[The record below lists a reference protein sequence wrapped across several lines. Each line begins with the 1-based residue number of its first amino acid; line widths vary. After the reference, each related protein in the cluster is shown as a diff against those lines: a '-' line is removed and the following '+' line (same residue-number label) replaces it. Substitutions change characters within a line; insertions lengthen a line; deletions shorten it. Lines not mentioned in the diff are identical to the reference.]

1 MLTCFDPAEAPSPSQ
16 TPLHALFHHAAERPN
31 AIALIADGDVW
42 SYHRLACEV
51 VRLSNGLKRAG
62 VEPGDRIVMLVRTSP
77 LYAVFLFATM
87 MSGAIMVPLKTEF
100 TARELDEFV
109 GWLRPKLFVHEAD
122 LQAVVSQ
129 MEADVLERT
138 RTFTSAN
145 WHTLL
150 GEGSRQTAVVPV
162 DIDSTCL
169 LLATSGTTGMPKLVA
184 YNQRSISHVAGAL
197 SAWKLD
203 LDACT
208 IGSTPVAHVSGS
220 FVLLATIIKGCQ
232 EVMFSRF
239 DADKLLDAIEQ
250 EGGTMLFVAPFIC
263 PPLVDAQ
270 RKRPRDLSSLR
281 VCGIGGD
288 ACRPTIADTFQS
300 TLDVRLNN
308 TYGLT
313 ECLGSMAFGSAWDT
327 LTAVPGRARLVDADG
342 AELSPGEVGE
352 LQMRGP
358 NLSLGYWTGPGDI
371 ISHSREGWFSS
382 GDLMV
387 QEPNG
392 EYRFVGRCKDQ
403 IVSFTDKISPVE
415 VENQLI
421 LHPAVADAAV
431 AGAPDCEAG
440 QRVVVLVKLAP
451 DAAGTSA
458 DAILAWLSSR
468 LAPFKL
474 PRRIVLSDVIPRNA
488 LGKVN
493 RNEVMRMTSIADFSE
508 VKK

>member
-1 MLTCFDPAEAPSPSQ
+1 MPSSFQSIDAPCPSQ
-16 TPLHALFHHAAERPN
+16 TPLQALFQHASERPN

-42 SYHRLACEV
+42 SYHRLASEV

-62 VEPGDRIVMLVRTSP
+62 IEPGDRIVMLVRTSP
-77 LYAVFLFATM
+77 LYAVFLFAAM
-87 MSGAIMVPLKTEF
+87 MSGAILVPLKTEF
-100 TARELDEFV
+100 TARELDEFLR
-109 GWLRPKLFVHEAD
+109 WLRPTLFVHEAD
-122 LQAVVSQ
+122 LQPVVAQ
-129 MEADVLERT
+129 MAADVLERT
-138 RTFTSAN
+138 RTVTSAG
-145 WHTLL
+145 WHALL
-150 GEGSRQTAVVPV
+150 GEGSRHTAQVPV

-184 YNQRSISHVAGAL
+184 YNQRVISHVAGAL
-197 SAWKLD
+197 SAWELD
-203 LDACT
+203 SHSCT
-208 IGSTPVAHVSGS
+208 LGSTPVAHVSGS
-220 FVLLATIIKGCQ
+220 FVLMATIIRGCQ

-250 EGGTMLFVAPFIC
+250 ERGTMLFVAPFIC
-263 PPLVDAQ
+263 QPLVDAQ
-270 RKRPRDLSSLR
+270 RKRPRDLSSMR
-281 VCGIGGD
+281 VCGVGGD
-288 ACRPTIADTFQS
+288 ACRPVVAETFQN
-300 TLDVRLNN
+300 TFGWRLNN

-327 LTAVPGRARLVDADG
+327 LTAIPGRARLVDADG
-342 AELSPGEVGE
+342 VEVAQGEVGE
-352 LQMRGP
+352 LQMCGA

-371 ISHSREGWFSS
+371 ISHSRGGWFAS

-387 QEPNG
+387 QLPNG

-431 AGAPDCEAG
+431 AGAPDYEAG
-440 QRVVVLVKLAP
+440 QRVVALVKLTADAP
-451 DAAGTSA
+451 GTSA
-458 DAILAWLSSR
+458 QELLAWLRVR

-474 PRRIVLSDVIPRNA
+474 PRQIVLTEAIPRNA

-493 RNEVMRMTSIADFSE
+493 RNEVVRIAATN
-508 VKK
+508 

>member
-1 MLTCFDPAEAPSPSQ
+1 MLTCFEPAEAPSPSQ
-16 TPLHALFHHAAERPN
+16 TPLHALFHHADERPN

-42 SYHRLACEV
+42 SYHRLASEV
-51 VRLSNGLKRAG
+51 VRLSNGLKHAG

-77 LYAVFLFATM
+77 LYAVFLFAAM

-100 TARELDEFV
+100 TARELDEFL
-109 GWLRPKLFVHEAD
+109 GWLRPKLFIHEAD
-122 LQAVVSQ
+122 LQPVVSQ
-129 MEADVLERT
+129 MDSDVLERT
-138 RTFTSAN
+138 RRFTSAN
-145 WHTLL
+145 WEALL
-150 GEGSRQTAVVPV
+150 GDGSRHTAVVPV

-184 YNQRSISHVAGAL
+184 YNQRAISHVAGAL

-203 LDACT
+203 SDACT
-208 IGSTPVAHVSGS
+208 IGSTPVAHVSGT
-220 FVLLATIIKGCQ
+220 FVLMATVIRGCQ

-239 DADKLLDAIEQ
+239 DADKLLDAIES

-263 PPLVDAQ
+263 QPLVDAQ

-281 VCGIGGD
+281 VCGVGGD
-288 ACRPTIADTFQS
+288 ACRPAIAETFQS
-300 TLDVRLNN
+300 AFELHLNN

-327 LTAVPGRARLVDADG
+327 LTAVPGRARLVDTHG
-342 AELSPGEVGE
+342 VEVTPGEVGE
-352 LQMRGP
+352 LQMCGP

-371 ISHSREGWFSS
+371 ISHSRDGWFSS

-387 QEPNG
+387 QQPDG
-392 EYRFVGRCKDQ
+392 EYRFIGRCKDQ
-403 IVSFTDKISPVE
+403 IVRFTDKISPVE

-440 QRVVVLVKLAP
+440 QRVVVLVRLAP

-458 DAILAWLSSR
+458 NEILDWLRTR

-474 PRRIVLSDVIPRNA
+474 PERIVLSDVIPRNA
-488 LGKVN
+488 LGKVD
-493 RNEVMRMTSIADFSE
+493 RNEVVRMAALN
-508 VKK
+508 

>member
-1 MLTCFDPAEAPSPSQ
+1 MLSSFEPVEASFPSQ
-16 TPLHALFHHAAERPN
+16 TPLQALFQHAGERPN
-31 AIALIADGDVW
+31 AIALIADGDIW
-42 SYHRLACEV
+42 SYHRLASEV

-62 VEPGDRIVMLVRTSP
+62 VEPGDRVVMLVRTSP
-77 LYAVFLFATM
+77 LYAVFLFAAM

-100 TARELDEFV
+100 TARELDEFL
-109 GWLRPKLFVHEAD
+109 GWLQPKVFVHEAD

-129 MEADVLERT
+129 MGADVLERT

-145 WHTLL
+145 WHALL
-150 GEGSRQTAVVPV
+150 GEGSRHAAQVPA

-184 YNQRSISHVAGAL
+184 YNQRVISHVAGAL

-203 LDACT
+203 TDACT
-208 IGSTPVAHVSGS
+208 LGSTPVAHVSGS
-220 FVLLATIIKGCQ
+220 FVLMATIIRGCQ

-239 DADKLLDAIEQ
+239 DADKVLDAIEQ

-263 PPLVDAQ
+263 PPLVEAQ
-270 RKRPRDLSSLR
+270 RRRPRDLSSLR
-281 VCGIGGD
+281 VCGVGGD
-288 ACRPTIADTFQS
+288 ACRPAVAETFQS
-300 TLDVRLNN
+300 AFELRLNN

-327 LTAVPGRARLVDADG
+327 LNAVPGRARLVDADG
-342 AELSPGEVGE
+342 VEVAQGEVGE
-352 LQMRGP
+352 LQMRGA

-371 ISHSREGWFSS
+371 INHSRDGWFAS

-387 QEPNG
+387 QLPNG

-403 IVSFTDKISPVE
+403 VVSFTDKISPVE
-415 VENQLI
+415 VENQLV

-431 AGAPDCEAG
+431 AGAADCEAG
-440 QRVVVLVKLAP
+440 QRVVALVRLAA
-451 DAAGTSA
+451 DAADTSA
-458 DAILAWLSSR
+458 DEILAWLRTR
-468 LAPFKL
+468 LAPFKV
-474 PRRIVLSDVIPRNA
+474 PRQIVLTEAIPRNA

-493 RNEVMRMTSIADFSE
+493 RNEVVRIASMN
-508 VKK
+508 

>member
-1 MLTCFDPAEAPSPSQ
+1 MLTCFEPAQAPAPSQ
-16 TPLHALFHHAAERPN
+16 TPLHALFQHAAERPN

-42 SYHRLACEV
+42 SYHRLANEV
-51 VRLSNGLKRAG
+51 VRLSNGFKHAG

-77 LYAVFLFATM
+77 LYAVFLFAAM

-100 TARELDEFV
+100 TARELDEFL
-109 GWLRPKLFVHEAD
+109 GWLRPKLFIHEAD
-122 LQAVVSQ
+122 LQPVISQ
-129 MEADVLERT
+129 MDAEVLGRT
-138 RTFTSAN
+138 RTLSSTN
-145 WHTLL
+145 WESLL
-150 GEGSRQTAVVPV
+150 GEGTRQTGHVPA

-184 YNQRSISHVAGAL
+184 YNQRAISHVAGAL
-197 SAWKLD
+197 EAWKLD
-203 LDACT
+203 AGSCT

-220 FVLLATIIKGCQ
+220 FVLMATIIKGCR

-250 EGGTMLFVAPFIC
+250 EGGSMLFVAPFIC
-263 PPLVDAQ
+263 QPLVDAQ
-270 RKRPRDLSSLR
+270 RKRPRDLSSLQ

-288 ACRPTIADTFQS
+288 ACRPPVAETFQS
-300 TLDVRLNN
+300 TFDFGLNN

-342 AELSPGEVGE
+342 AVVAQGQVGE
-352 LQMRGP
+352 LQMCGP

-371 ISHSREGWFSS
+371 ISHSRDGWFSS
-382 GDLMV
+382 GDLMF

-431 AGAPDCEAG
+431 AGAPDSAGG
-440 QRVVVLVKLAP
+440 QRVVVLVKRVP
-451 DAAGTSA
+451 DATATA
-458 DAILAWLSSR
+458 DEILAWLRER

-474 PRRIVLSDVIPRNA
+474 PQRIVLSDVIPRNA
-488 LGKVN
+488 LGKVD
-493 RNEVMRMTSIADFSE
+493 RNEVVRIVSYR
-508 VKK
+508 